1 MKYIVEFTASD
12 PMFHE
17 MIECKRIIEADSLPQ
32 ALHETIESAKIQNLK
47 ILGITNYYWL
57 ED

>member
-1 MKYIVEFTASD
+1 MKYAIEFTASD
-12 PMFHE
+12 LIFHD
-17 MIECKRIIEADSLPQ
+17 MIECKRVVEADFLVK
-32 ALHETIESAKIQNLK
+32 AIYDVIETAKIQNLK